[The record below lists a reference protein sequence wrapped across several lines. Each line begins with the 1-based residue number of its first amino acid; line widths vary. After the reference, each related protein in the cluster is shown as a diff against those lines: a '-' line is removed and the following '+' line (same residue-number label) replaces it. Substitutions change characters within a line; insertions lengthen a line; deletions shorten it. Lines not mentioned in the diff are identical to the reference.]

1 MKRVS
6 KNPGIN
12 KNQKETLAE
21 IQAWASGNTDQ
32 PRSMIEKIAR
42 LVPTSTQA
50 VPKKSPGIWNIHQ
63 EYMGLS
69 TKSHLFMTNAVYTTL
84 LERRIQQ
91 VAPPIEDTPTITITE
106 DTKQSLHYVGGY
118 FIRSLTKTNNVK
130 VRDFLQLLTDN
141 KEDSTRHSEWTTLQN
156 RGGLIFITNDF
167 YDILYSMELVATNLL
182 QKGLRARKIADLL
195 SSAIE
200 NDTAVKHKWKQVARS
215 LSTAHAAS
223 VFGMLVRR
231 FSSLRCTVFAAKLDA
246 KYCELKKAT
255 TCKRSAGL
263 RAVLQNYGVNK

>member
-21 IQAWASGNTDQ
+21 IQAWASGNADQ

-42 LVPTSTQA
+42 LVPTSTQV
-50 VPKKSPGIWNIHQ
+50 VPKKSPGIRNIHQ

-156 RGGLIFITNDF
+156 RGGYSSRMTFMTF
-167 YDILYSMELVATNLL
+167 YIAWNWSQQISCRKVCEPEKLQISSHPLL
-182 QKGLRARKIADLL
+182 RMTPL
-195 SSAIE
+195 
-200 NDTAVKHKWKQVARS
+200 
-215 LSTAHAAS
+215 
-223 VFGMLVRR
+223 
-231 FSSLRCTVFAAKLDA
+231 
-246 KYCELKKAT
+246 
-255 TCKRSAGL
+255 
-263 RAVLQNYGVNK
+263 